1 MVTKAELDA
10 EKKRIDNLVKLVES
24 LNAKIKSLEESDK
37 LKDAKIADL
46 EKKLNNDENVDAQ
59 SKDLWSTI
67 AKRNTKKSPEQL
79 KVINVVAEEG
89 RAREK
94 KENNI
99 VIFGMAESVK
109 ENVTDK
115 KNDDE
120 EMLKKILTAI
130 DVGPTHLAMF
140 RLKVKEA
147 NKPKPLVIVLKDK
160 SERNK
165 IPGAARKLKGTE
177 YDKIFLSPDLTE
189 SQRLAFKELVAE
201 RKKLND
207 DRTQEQ
213 IDQKIYYAIRDN
225 KIVKLVGK

>member
-130 DVGPTHLAMF
+130 DVEPTHLAMF

-165 IPGAARKLKGTE
+165 ILGAARKLKGTE